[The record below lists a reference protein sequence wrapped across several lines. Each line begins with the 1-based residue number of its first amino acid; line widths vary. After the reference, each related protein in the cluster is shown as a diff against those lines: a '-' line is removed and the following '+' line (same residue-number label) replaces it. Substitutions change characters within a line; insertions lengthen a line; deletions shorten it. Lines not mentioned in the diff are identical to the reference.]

1 MSGSLSVCK
10 IHKMTSWE
18 FPSAPLTTANP
29 PNFPWKHVCHR
40 HLSVSSRYHM
50 FPVTLPIYETSS
62 PFPPPL
68 VILTFF
74 CHCTARSL
82 LYCCFVLLCE
92 WDAKKKGEQKEILEL
107 ISDVRKFRDKEIK
120 SQRHRPPV
128 RGCRTISRVQRLSE
142 QKTEWM
148 NEWKAMVLYAG
159 DPCKFTP
166 EAPIILHCFLRFESN
181 I

>member
-1 MSGSLSVCK
+1 MSLTPATHSAIIWVLFVLESEQLPIEMLTLAYQTAMSGSLSVRK

-29 PNFPWKHVCHR
+29 PNFPWIHVCHR
-40 HLSVSSRYHM
+40 RLSVSSRGHM

-82 LYCCFVLLCE
+82 LYCCVSFSSVSE
-92 WDAKKKGEQKEILEL
+92 TQRKKEN
-107 ISDVRKFRDKEIK
+107 RKKYSCLFQI
-120 SQRHRPPV
+120 
-128 RGCRTISRVQRLSE
+128 
-142 QKTEWM
+142 
-148 NEWKAMVLYAG
+148 
-159 DPCKFTP
+159 
-166 EAPIILHCFLRFESN
+166 
-181 I
+181 